1 MYQLHLFHELPGPW
15 SPVVPCQLPQS
26 NVQVQVGSHVIT
38 PLVFVQGTSEVVP
51 LVAPLIAPL
60 ESYTATSALLYYVV
74 WWESIP
80 ERPRGL
86 THSSEV
92 KIVTTRVNA
101 FSCGVYSP

>member
-1 MYQLHLFHELPGPW
+1 MNIPTTLISGIAWALVSCCTL
-15 SPVVPCQLPQS
+15 STAPVQCTGIYI
-26 NVQVQVGSHVIT
+26 QVGSHVIT
-38 PLVFVQGTSEVVP
+38 PLVFVQGTSQ
-51 LVAPLIAPL
+51 VAPLIAPL

-86 THSSEV
+86 THPSEV
-92 KIVTTRVNA
+92 KLVTTGVNA